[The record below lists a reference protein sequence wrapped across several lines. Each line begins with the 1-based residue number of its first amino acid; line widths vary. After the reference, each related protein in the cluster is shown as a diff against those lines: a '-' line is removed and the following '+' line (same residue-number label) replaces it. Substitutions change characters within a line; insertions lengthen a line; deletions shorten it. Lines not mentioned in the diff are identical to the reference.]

1 MSDSAPPLASWGE
14 VGLGTARELG
24 GAAGASPL
32 AFDAPVRARPVWRD
46 NLTTFASNRFA
57 FVGLLVLVAVALFCF
72 LGPLVYSTN
81 QSATNLL
88 NENLPPSGSFPLGT
102 SPEGFDILGR
112 LMLGGQS
119 TLEVGFA
126 VAVVAT
132 AFGTLWGAIAGYTG
146 GIVDALLMRVVDTML
161 SIPFLFFVVLVG
173 TLLQPTLPLIVVAI
187 SSVSWLSTARV
198 VRGETLS
205 LRTRDY
211 VTAARG
217 FGYGHLRL
225 VLRHIVP
232 NSLGAIVVNG
242 TLKVADA
249 ILLFASISFLGLG
262 VPPPATNW
270 GRMLTTGINNLFDGY
285 WWQLWPAAIAIVAT
299 VIAINA
305 IGDGLHDVVE
315 KRLQSGRN

>member
-161 SIPFLFFVVLVG
+161 SIPFLFFVVLLAALVRAD
-173 TLLQPTLPLIVVAI
+173 LLVVILVLTA
-187 SSVSWLSTARV
+187 VSWLSTARV

-211 VTAARG
+211 VVASRG
-217 FGYGHLRL
+217 FGATGWR
-225 VLRHIVP
+225 VAGRHITP
-232 NSLGAIVVNG
+232 NLAGVLIVSG

-249 ILLFASISFLGLG
+249 ILAFASISYLGLG
-262 VPPPATNW
+262 PPPPATNW
-270 GRMLTTGINNLFDGY
+270 GTMLSTGINNLFSGY
-285 WWQLWPAAIAIVAT
+285 WWQLWPAAVLIVVT
-299 VIAINA
+299 VLAVNVL
-305 IGDGLHDVVE
+305 GDALSDVAE
-315 KRLQSGRN
+315 RRLQKR